1 MRNVNEII
9 LHCSA
14 TVEENDIGIETIRK
28 WHINRGFN
36 DIGYHYVIYIDGSVH
51 EGRKEDKI
59 GAHCTGRNKNSIGIC
74 YIGGL
79 DKEKKPKDT
88 RTEEQKISM
97 YQLVDEILDKY
108 KLTVDN
114 VHCHYEYANKAC
126 PSFKIEDFR
135 EEFQNWKSLA

>member
-14 TVEENDIGIETIRK
+14 TVEGNDIGIETIRK

-51 EGRKEDKI
+51 EGRNEDKI
-59 GAHCTGRNKNSIGIC
+59 GAHCIGRNKNSIGIC

>member
-14 TVEENDIGIETIRK
+14 TIEGNDIGIETIRK

-51 EGRKEDKI
+51 EGRNEDKI

-79 DKEKKPKDT
+79 DKEKEPKDT

-97 YQLVDEILDKY
+97 YQLVDKILDKY